1 MTIVFVSPEAEEDLE
16 SIAAYIAQED
26 PRRAI
31 NFVAKIKQKIS
42 LLSEVPGLGRPRRDI
57 ASHHPSVLQSLP
69 ERGER
74 LTGSDEFDDAAEA
87 AGEPGGA
94 AAGNLFWLS
103 RSAFFSAGVG

>member
-16 SIAAYIAQED
+16 SIAAYIAQKD

-57 ASHHPSVLQSLP
+57 APNMRSIAVPPYVVFY
-69 ERGER
+69 RR
-74 LTGSDEFDDAAEA
+74 
-87 AGEPGGA
+87 
-94 AAGNLFWLS
+94 S
-103 RSAFFSAGVG
+103 RVEVSIVRVVHGRRDLRNVFHRQALN